1 MEKRKVDIRNVDIDE
16 LEIFKKFSFDKK
28 MDLNISLGTEMVK
41 CFCV

>member
-28 MDLNISLGTEMVK
+28 KWI
-41 CFCV
+41 